1 MARFLWRSPPSKP
14 SPSLND
20 VLITG
25 VLAPVATAAMLGA
38 AMLLVQ
44 LSNSSAVTASK
55 LDMLSSQLDSLSA
68 KSDERWELLLQE
80 METSSRSRH

>member
-1 MARFLWRSPPSKP
+1 M
-14 SPSLND
+14 
-20 VLITG
+20 
-25 VLAPVATAAMLGA
+25 ATAAILGA

-55 LDMLSSQLDSLSA
+55 LDMLSSQLDMLSSQLDSLSA
-68 KSDERWELLLQE
+68 KSDERWEMLLQK